1 MKTSQEQFNAYHL
14 WASWI
19 AQAMQEKDIDTQA
32 LMKAKSVSVPVT
44 QQIVENTILKPI
56 MQAMFDINSSTKLKP
71 AQTGELYDVVNRHL
85 VEHFNISVPFPHDSE
100 DER

>member
-1 MKTSQEQFNAYHL
+1 MKTSPEQFRAYHL

-56 MQAMFDINSSTKLKP
+56 MQAMFDVNSSTKLKP
-71 AQTGELYDVVNRHL
+71 TEMGELYDVINRHL
-85 VEHFNISVPFPHDSE
+85 IEHFNISVPFPSHE